1 MNNLKN
7 ILDENPKSADLL
19 RAYLRKAIMMTNLD
33 DGALVS
39 IAEYVEALTAD
50 NESIAN
56 TLQENYRFLFDFFDI
71 NKLIISILYDSEH
84 KVFRYRINKY
94 DLVDRHETE
103 SNDFSTRKEAEAE
116 AVNYSFKTLEAILC
130 ETE

>member
-1 MNNLKN
+1 MTT
-7 ILDENPKSADLL
+7 IRDMLDDNPKSADLL
-19 RAYLRKAIMMTNLD
+19 RVYIRQTYLTND
-33 DGALVS
+33 PDETGFV
-39 IAEYVEALTAD
+39 EYIETFTVD
-50 NESIAN
+50 NERIAML
-56 TLQENYRFLFDFFDI
+56 LQDNYRFLFDFFDI

-94 DLVDRHETE
+94 DLLDRHETE

>member
-1 MNNLKN
+1 MTT
-7 ILDENPKSADLL
+7 IRDMLDDNPKSADLL
-19 RAYLRKAIMMTNLD
+19 RVYIRQTYLTND
-33 DGALVS
+33 PNETGFV
-39 IAEYVEALTAD
+39 EYIETFTVD
-50 NESIAN
+50 NERIAML
-56 TLQENYRFLFDFFDI
+56 LQDNYRFLFDFFDI